1 MITEYEIALREL
13 KHKNAILERLCSE
26 KQEREEKL
34 NLVVVELRG
43 KVAELEEENEIVGK
57 ELGSMLEKNRV
68 TPNFNSPE
76 MYHDSEI
83 LSDLLQKEEK
93 IQKLES

>member
-1 MITEYEIALREL
+1 MA
-13 KHKNAILERLCSE
+13 KD
-26 KQEREEKL
+26 L
-34 NLVVVELRG
+34 N
-43 KVAELEEENEIVGK
+43 
-57 ELGSMLEKNRV
+57 SMLEKNRV

-76 MYHDSEI
+76 LYHDSEI